1 MCRRSCGDP
10 GPEGG
15 GAAYVVVK
23 HRANA
28 LLGQQRGHA
37 EDCLRV
43 HRTAQVR
50 ERPPDVQLDRLRRQ
64 VDGGRW
70 FEFQDQRRCRA
81 SLRCGQPVGHE
92 CCRTVGR
99 VRAAIAGAT
108 SAIAAVK
115 AMSSPSSPICRP
127 PKDRTSTRRTR
138 HDVHP
143 IPRATVH
150 DRPGSGCV
158 AMACRSPGHRRGPIS
173 RAGIVLM
180 NVASSTP
187 RSPEERVV
195 LALQRPRPAGDCP
208 HRPSPVKSTARMP
221 PPVVGDV
228 LGGTVV
234 YLLLLFM
241 TRAVLRLIRASAQV

>member
-1 MCRRSCGDP
+1 MPAVMRRSWPRVGRGCVCCRQASRECVAGPAVRPCRGLPP
-10 GPEGG
+10 GAPN
-15 GAAYVVVK
+15 GAGPRTPA
-23 HRANA
+23 
-28 LLGQQRGHA
+28 G
-37 EDCLRV
+37 
-43 HRTAQVR
+43 RTARPTAPSGRRRPLVR
-50 ERPPDVQLDRLRRQ
+50 VPGSAPLPRV
-64 VDGGRW
+64 
-70 FEFQDQRRCRA
+70 
-81 SLRCGQPVGHE
+81 LRCGQPVGHE